1 MKEGLERFIKD
12 NHPNILREYQQ
23 FLRKD
28 VIPKVGTTVELRK
41 KGHCGRSIGSVVKIR
56 EVILT
61 GWNHI
66 VLDSDY
72 GKGLGSGVPIEG
84 WWKEIF
90 IVHEIL

>member
-1 MKEGLERFIKD
+1 
-12 NHPNILREYQQ
+12 
-23 FLRKD
+23 
-28 VIPKVGTTVELRK
+28 
-41 KGHCGRSIGSVVKIR
+41 
-56 EVILT
+56 LT